1 MGGGNATP
9 LADRWA
15 LLEDRFNGHAEPS
28 PDRYRHIGR
37 AAALHMWRN
46 GTNETGEQLS
56 QFERAALTERYCE
69 LFGSWPE

>member
-9 LADRWA
+9 LAEQWA
-15 LLEDRFNGHAEPS
+15 LLEDHFNRHARLVDRF
-28 PDRYRHIGR
+28 RHIGR

>member
-9 LADRWA
+9 LADQWA
-15 LLEDRFNGHAEPS
+15 LLEDHFNRHARLVH
-28 PDRYRHIGR
+28 RYRHIGR

>member
-9 LADRWA
+9 LAEQWA
-15 LLEDRFNGHAEPS
+15 LLEDHFNRHARLVHRF
-28 PDRYRHIGR
+28 RHIGR

-46 GTNETGEQLS
+46 GTNESGEQHS

-69 LFGSWPE
+69 LFVSWPE